1 MINHSSNEVKQ
12 GMCRACQY
20 VAETLSAASSGALV
34 PVEVAR
40 PLLPMLVNGTKE
52 KNQVVRSSAEMALI
66 AILQLKEGEQGIQVT
81 CFSCCW
87 YCICIFY
94 TLFQI
99 IDKDNINSVQYM

>member
-20 VAETLSAASSGALV
+20 AAETLAAASSGALV

-66 AILQLKEGEQGIQVT
+66 AILQLKEGEQGIQVIY
-81 CFSCCW
+81 FSSSQVL
-87 YCICIFY
+87 YFY
-94 TLFQI
+94 FHTLP
-99 IDKDNINSVQYM
+99 S